1 MGIAD
6 ILRLFVCLS
15 VMMIYL
21 VLLCLLGDDV
31 TIRFRQVHDSI
42 WECSWYKFPLD
53 TQKLLPMILM
63 AAQKPVF
70 IKGYMNMQC
79 TRESVKK
86 VVC

>member
-21 VLLCLLGDDV
+21 VLLCLMGDDV
-31 TIRFRQVHDSI
+31 TIRFCQVHDSF
-42 WECSWYKFPLD
+42 WECSWYELPFP
-53 TQKLLPMILM
+53 TQKLLPVILN

-70 IKGYMNMQC
+70 IKGYMNMRC
-79 TRESVKK
+79 TRESIKK
-86 VVC
+86 VIR